1 MEIRMA
7 AQDRLTGT
15 LARWREHR
23 RAKRQEA
30 REREFFDRERA
41 RSAGTDADGYQHA
54 APTAGLIGFGD
65 GDGGGGGGDGG
76 GGGG

>member
-1 MEIRMA
+1 MT
-7 AQDRLTGT
+7 AQDRRTGT
-15 LARWREHR
+15 LARWRERR

-41 RSAGTDADGYQHA
+41 RSAGTNADGYQHA
-54 APTAGLIGFGD
+54 SSPAGLIGFGD
-65 GDGGGGGGDGG
+65 GGGGDGG